1 MSQQIN
7 LYNQALLPKVD
18 VFSGRTVLL
27 ALGGIALLSLLI
39 YGWAGWDASHLA
51 QEEQQGQAQLN
62 TLQGEVTRLASEV
75 AGRRPSSQLAAE
87 LESLDALLAG
97 RNEVMAVL
105 KSGVLGDT
113 KGVSE
118 YFRAFARQTVD
129 GLWLT
134 GFSIVGAGNDIS
146 IEGRTL
152 RAELVPG
159 YVGKLRR
166 EEVLRGHGF
175 GTLSVQKPPEALAA
189 ANEPRKTAEFLDFRL
204 ASQAPG
210 APTGA
215 PPGGAR

>member
-18 VFSGRTVLL
+18 IFSGRTVLL
-27 ALGGIALLSLLI
+27 ALGGIALLSLLLF
-39 YGWAGWDASHLA
+39 GWAAWDASRLA
-51 QEEQQGQAQLN
+51 QEELQGQTQLN
-62 TLQGEVTRLASEV
+62 ALQGEVTRLAAAV
-75 AGRRPSSQLAAE
+75 AGRKPSAQLAAE

-113 KGVSE
+113 RGVSE

-159 YVGKLRR
+159 YVGKLRH
-166 EEVLRGHGF
+166 EDVLRGHSF
-175 GTLSVQKPPEALAA
+175 GTLSVQKPPELPGPPT
-189 ANEPRKTAEFLDFRL
+189 EPRKTAEFLDFKL
-204 ASQAPG
+204 ASQSPGITAPAG
-210 APTGA
+210 TV
-215 PPGGAR
+215 R

>member
-62 TLQGEVTRLASEV
+62 TLQGEVTRLAREV
-75 AGRRPSSQLAAE
+75 AGRRPSSQLTAE

-105 KSGVLGDT
+105 NSGVLGDT

-175 GTLSVQKPPEALAA
+175 GTLSVQKPPEAVGP

-204 ASQAPG
+204 ASEAPG
-210 APTGA
+210 APA
-215 PPGGAR
+215 AASGGAR

>member
-7 LYNQALLPKVD
+7 LYNQALLPKID
-18 VFSGRTVLL
+18 VFSGRVVLL
-27 ALGGIALLSLLI
+27 ALAGIVVLALFA
-39 YGWAGWDASHLA
+39 YGWLAWDATRLAHEQQQQEVHLA
-51 QEEQQGQAQLN
+51 A
-62 TLQGEVTRLASEV
+62 LQTDVTRLGTEV
-75 AGRRPSSQLAAE
+75 GARKPAPKLTAE

-113 KGVSE
+113 RGVSE
-118 YFRAFARQTVD
+118 YFRAFARQTLD

-134 GFSIVGAGNDIS
+134 GFTIVGAGNDIS
-146 IEGRTL
+146 IDGRTL

-175 GTLSVQKPPEALAA
+175 GTISVQKPPETAIAS
-189 ANEPRKTAEFLDFRL
+189 EPRKTAEFLEFRL

-210 APTGA
+210 VAA
-215 PPGGAR
+215 AAVQGGAR

>member
-7 LYNQALLPKVD
+7 LYNRALLPKVD

-27 ALGGIALLSLLI
+27 ALGGIAVLSLLI
-39 YGWAGWDASHLA
+39 YGWTAWDASRLA
-51 QEEQQGQAQLN
+51 QEERQSQAQLN
-62 TLQGEVTRLASEV
+62 TLQTEVTRLATEV
-75 AGRRPSSQLAAE
+75 AGRNPSPQLAAE

-97 RNEVMAVL
+97 RNEVVAVL
-105 KSGVLGDT
+105 NSGILGDT

-159 YVGKLRR
+159 YVSKLRR
-166 EEVLRGHGF
+166 EDVLRGHTF
-175 GTLSVQKPPEALAA
+175 GTLSVQKPPEVLGAA
-189 ANEPRKTAEFLDFRL
+189 AGPRKTAEFLDFRL

-210 APTGA
+210 GIVAAAQGA
-215 PPGGAR
+215 AR

>member
-7 LYNQALLPKVD
+7 LYNPALLPKVD
-18 VFSGRTVLL
+18 VFSGRVVLL
-27 ALGGIALLSLLI
+27 ALAGIFLLAI
-39 YGWAGWDASHLA
+39 FAYGWSAWDATRLA
-51 QEEQQGQAQLN
+51 HEQQEAEVQLAALQAD
-62 TLQGEVTRLASEV
+62 VTRLGTEV
-75 AGRRPSSQLAAE
+75 AARKPTAQLTAE

-118 YFRAFARQTVD
+118 YFRAFARQTLE

-134 GFSIVGAGNDIS
+134 GFTIIGAGNDIT
-146 IEGRTL
+146 IDGRTL

-166 EEVLRGHGF
+166 EEALRGHGF
-175 GTLSVQKPPEALAA
+175 GTLSVQKPPETALAP
-189 ANEPRKTAEFLDFRL
+189 EPRKTAQFLEFRL

-210 APTGA
+210 VAAAALQGR
-215 PPGGAR
+215 AR